1 MDKKFYITTPIFYPN
16 SNLHMGHAYV
26 VTICDILAR
35 SAKLQGKDVY
45 FLTGSDENTG
55 KILKTVAERNQSVDF
70 YLKELSQNFKDLYAS
85 LDISYDQFIQTSDK
99 EKHWPGA
106 VALWNKL
113 VEAGDIY
120 KSKYV
125 GLYCVGCETFYTE
138 KDLIDGK
145 CRIHLTAPEQIEE
158 ENYFFKLSKY
168 TEQIKNKIQNGELEI
183 IPTSRKN
190 EILALLERGLED
202 VSFSRPIKN
211 VPHGIPVPN
220 DPEQVIYV
228 WCDALVNYISA
239 LGYGL
244 EDDALFQKF
253 WPADVHVIGKDILR
267 FHSAIWPAMLLSA
280 KLALPKSILVHG
292 MINSGGHKMSKS
304 LGNVLDP
311 KELILKYGKDAV
323 RYYLAREVSTFE
335 DSDMTIEKFKE
346 AYNANLANGLGN
358 LVSRIMKM
366 AEDNLDSPI
375 HIHDSEADISL
386 YFELLNNFEIGKACD
401 YIWLQIGVLDQ
412 YIQESQPFKVV
423 KVDKEVGQ
431 KMIAGLVTK
440 LYFVA
445 MMLDSILPD
454 SAEKIKTLIKKNKAP
469 ETPLFIRKD

>member
-1 MDKKFYITTPIFYPN
+1 
-16 SNLHMGHAYV
+16 
-26 VTICDILAR
+26 
-35 SAKLQGKDVY
+35 
-45 FLTGSDENTG
+45 
-55 KILKTVAERNQSVDF
+55 
-70 YLKELSQNFKDLYAS
+70 
-85 LDISYDQFIQTSDK
+85 
-99 EKHWPGA
+99 
-106 VALWNKL
+106 
-113 VEAGDIY
+113 
-120 KSKYV
+120 
-125 GLYCVGCETFYTE
+125 
-138 KDLIDGK
+138 
-145 CRIHLTAPEQIEE
+145 
-158 ENYFFKLSKY
+158 
-168 TEQIKNKIQNGELEI
+168 
-183 IPTSRKN
+183 
-190 EILALLERGLED
+190 
-202 VSFSRPIKN
+202 
-211 VPHGIPVPN
+211 
-220 DPEQVIYV
+220 
-228 WCDALVNYISA
+228 
-239 LGYGL
+239 
-244 EDDALFQKF
+244 
-253 WPADVHVIGKDILR
+253 
-267 FHSAIWPAMLLSA
+267 
-280 KLALPKSILVHG
+280 
-292 MINSGGHKMSKS
+292 MSKS